1 MSFDLSF
8 LFRRRFPLPGDLY
21 PRLSEEKIKIG
32 DSWTHKQELPQSQE
46 VNIVIDSQY
55 TLSRKEEK
63 NGYNCVVI
71 DSTISMIIE
80 GGDQA
85 KMSISGDGKGSG
97 TTHIAYEKG
106 ILINSE
112 AEMDFNMSI
121 SAPLPTGQQEIPT
134 STHQKI
140 HLSLI

>member
-1 MSFDLSF
+1 I
-8 LFRRRFPLPGDLY
+8 LFNLY
-21 PRLSEEKIKIG
+21 PRLPEKKLKVG
-32 DSWTHKQELPQSQE
+32 DSWTQKQEFPQSQ
-46 VNIVIDSQY
+46 VNIVTEAHY
-55 TLSRKEEK
+55 TLSGKEQK
-63 NGYNCVVI
+63 NGYNCAVI

-97 TTHIAYEKG
+97 TIHIAYEKG

-140 HLSLI
+140 NLSLI